1 MKIKEANI
9 LNSIGAANNAYTIIP
24 LLNLENTIINQAT
37 IPSHGVIKY
46 FNPPLPKMYWI
57 DIEFQNFDGSLFNF
71 RGQENMLMF
80 TVTMLNQPGK
90 YNNYVDSN

>member
-1 MKIKEANI
+1 M
-9 LNSIGAANNAYTIIP
+9 L
-24 LLNLENTIINQAT
+24 
-37 IPSHGVIKY
+37 
-46 FNPPLPKMYWI
+46 WI
-57 DIEFQNFDGSLFNF
+57 DIKFLNYDGSLFDF